1 MKTTYTEITKLLEN
15 IDVSLYAKNR
25 NFIDGSVTKLS
36 PYISRGILSTKEVFF
51 SLSKKNISPKN

>member
-25 NFIDGSVTKLS
+25 NFIDGSVANFLLTFLEEFYLLK
-36 PYISRGILSTKEVFF
+36 VFHYQ
-51 SLSKKNISPKN
+51 KKH